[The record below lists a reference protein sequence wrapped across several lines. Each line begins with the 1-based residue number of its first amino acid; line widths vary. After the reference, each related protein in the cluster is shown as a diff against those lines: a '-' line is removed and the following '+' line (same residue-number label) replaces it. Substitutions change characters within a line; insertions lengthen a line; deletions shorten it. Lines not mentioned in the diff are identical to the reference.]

1 MNLEIPSNLQPTLV
15 AIQKHYQDVI
25 IYANA
30 QIAHVEALLGKS
42 AFSLTPVSPIEKSEL
57 VSAIPVPSPTSDNKA
72 PINVANVARS
82 SKTQGSSTKS
92 SLLKGKLSPKSKS
105 GNLKPKDLLE
115 LKPQYQGKPILVA
128 IREALKSREGE
139 ALLTSE
145 ITRELHGDKLSPDL
159 FKLAKG
165 RLLKS
170 LSKGKIDGLWD
181 GVPGKT
187 GYYTFSLKTLQS

>member
-1 MNLEIPSNLQPTLV
+1 MNLEIPSDLQPTLA
-15 AIQKHYQDVI
+15 AIKEHYQEVI
-25 IYANA
+25 DYAQA
-30 QIAHVEALLGKS
+30 QITHAEALLSKPV
-42 AFSLTPVSPIEKSEL
+42 FSLTPLLPLEKSAP
-57 VSAIPVPSPTSDNKA
+57 VSAIPAPAIADKA
-72 PINVANVARS
+72 PIAVTNVA
-82 SKTQGSSTKS
+82 KTAKIQGSSTKS
-92 SLLKGKLSPKSKS
+92 SALKGKSSPKSKS
-105 GNLKPKDLLE
+105 VNLKPKDLLE
-115 LKPQYQGKPILVA
+115 LKPQYQGKAILVA

-187 GYYTFSLKTLQS
+187 GYYTFSLKTLKS

>member
-1 MNLEIPSNLQPTLV
+1 MNLEIPSDLQPTLA
-15 AIQKHYQDVI
+15 AIKKHYQEVI
-25 IYANA
+25 DYAQA
-30 QIAHVEALLGKS
+30 QITHAEALLGKPV
-42 AFSLTPVSPIEKSEL
+42 FSLTPLLPLEKSQP
-57 VSAIPVPSPTSDNKA
+57 VSAPAPAIANKA
-72 PINVANVARS
+72 PIAVTNVAKTA
-82 SKTQGSSTKS
+82 KTQGSSTKS
-92 SLLKGKLSPKSKS
+92 SSLKGKSSPKSKS
-105 GNLKPKDLLE
+105 VNLKPKDLFE
-115 LKPQYQGKPILVA
+115 LKPQYQGKAILVA
-128 IREALKSREGE
+128 IGEALKSREGE

-187 GYYTFSLKTLQS
+187 GYYTFSLKTLKS